1 MVRHGQTDWNLE
13 HKIQGT
19 YDIGLNAAGRAQV
32 ALTAE
37 KLKRFNLGKIVSS
50 DLRRAVQ
57 TAEIMGNMLNITVE
71 YDARL
76 REYNFGQLTG
86 LHKMAI
92 DPTLV
97 GMFFANPQKFDAERF
112 GDAFARVGEF
122 LESTDYDKNTL
133 VVTHGGVINFA
144 MCYMEDKNKF
154 DPQSYLQKCLANKV
168 DNMAIL
174 RIKNLE
180 SGLAILKNTRFF
192 KLQKSK

>member
-1 MVRHGQTDWNLE
+1 MLYMVRHGQTDWNLE

-76 REYNFGQLTG
+76 REYNFGQLSG
-86 LHKMAI
+86 LH
-92 DPTLV
+92 
-97 GMFFANPQKFDAERF
+97 
-112 GDAFARVGEF
+112 
-122 LESTDYDKNTL
+122 
-133 VVTHGGVINFA
+133 
-144 MCYMEDKNKF
+144 
-154 DPQSYLQKCLANKV
+154 
-168 DNMAIL
+168 
-174 RIKNLE
+174 
-180 SGLAILKNTRFF
+180 
-192 KLQKSK
+192 